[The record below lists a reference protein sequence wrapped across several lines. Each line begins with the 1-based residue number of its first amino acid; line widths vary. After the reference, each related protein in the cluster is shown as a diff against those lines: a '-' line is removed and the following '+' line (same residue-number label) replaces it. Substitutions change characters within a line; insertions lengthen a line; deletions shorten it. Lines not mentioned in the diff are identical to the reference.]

1 MKKLIRIT
9 SVPLSMEKLL
19 GKQLTFMNNFYEVSA
34 VSSDAAYLK
43 TVAENLG
50 VKYHAVEMTRA
61 ITPLKDLRSI
71 YHMYRFFKK
80 EKPDIVHSH
89 TPKAGLVAMSA
100 AALAG
105 VKVRLHTVAGLPL
118 LESAGA
124 KRKVL
129 NLVEKSI
136 YAFCTKVYPNSE
148 ELKKI
153 ILKNKFCRAEKLKVI
168 AEGSSNGI
176 DLSHFDRKNVSDE
189 VSNDLRK
196 HLNISD
202 KDFVFIFLGRIVK
215 DKGINELVSAF
226 KSLVDP
232 PPAGEETFKENL
244 NYSSTEALSLALRKK
259 VDARMMAAPARFSIS
274 TSVTGLGLR
283 KRLGKA
289 LHKNVPQN
297 PFVYK
302 YKIREQVYTR
312 IHGFTSTLTEILPT
326 ITSPYPNVKLLL
338 VGPLEQELNPVLGLT
353 LAEIE
358 NNPQIIA
365 VDYVQDVRPYLA
377 ISNCLMLPS
386 YREGFPNVVL
396 QAGAMGLPCI
406 VTDIN
411 GCNEIV
417 NHGDNGIIV
426 PVKNE
431 KALTAAM
438 KTLLKENNTWRNQS
452 DSLRQKIVDKYGQE
466 RIWEALLE
474 EYREAVGE

>member
-19 GKQLTFMNNFYEVSA
+19 GKQLTFMNEFYEISA

-43 TVAENLG
+43 TVADNLG
-50 VKYHAVEMTRA
+50 VKHHAVEMTRA
-61 ITPLKDLRSI
+61 ITPFQDLRSI

-105 VKVRLHTVAGLPL
+105 VPVRLHTVAGLPL
-118 LESAGA
+118 LESAGV

-129 NLVEKSI
+129 NLVEKGI

-176 DLSHFDRKNVSDE
+176 DLAHFDRKNVSEE
-189 VSNDLRK
+189 VTQDLRK
-196 HLNISD
+196 QLNISD

-226 KSLVDP
+226 KSLVEP
-232 PPAGEETFKENL
+232 PVTCAETLTAEARSARSKYTPKYMARSVDSRVTATAVKFSSAGT
-244 NYSSTEALSLALRKK
+244 
-259 VDARMMAAPARFSIS
+259 M
-274 TSVTGLGLR
+274 TGLRLR
-283 KRLGKA
+283 NRLGKA
-289 LHKNVPQN
+289 MHKTAVEHSFSYEVQN
-297 PFVYK
+297 SGEVY
-302 YKIREQVYTR
+302 
-312 IHGFTSTLTEILPT
+312 STLADVLPT
-326 ITSPYPNVKLLL
+326 LCDPPLPDASLYPNVRLLF

-353 LAEIE
+353 LSEIE
-358 NNPQIIA
+358 KNPQIIA

-377 ISNCLMLPS
+377 ISDCLMLPS

-396 QAGAMGLPCI
+396 QAGAMGLPSI

-417 NHGDNGIIV
+417 QHGDNGLIV

-431 KALTAAM
+431 QALTNAM
-438 KTLLKENNTWRNQS
+438 KIMLEEKEKWGTQS
-452 DSLRQKIVDKYGQE
+452 TSLRQKIVDKYGQE

-474 EYREAVGE
+474 EYRAAVGE

>member
-19 GKQLTFMNNFYEVSA
+19 GKQLTFMNEFYEVSA
-34 VSSDAAYLK
+34 VSSDAAHLK
-43 TVAENLG
+43 TVADTLG
-50 VKYHAVEMTRA
+50 VKHHAVEMTRA
-61 ITPLKDLRSI
+61 ITPFQDLRSI
-71 YHMYRFFKK
+71 YHMYRYFKK

-105 VKVRLHTVAGLPL
+105 VPVRLHTVAGLPL

-129 NLVEKSI
+129 NIVEKGI

-176 DLSHFDRKNVSDE
+176 DLAHFDRKNVSEE
-189 VSNDLRK
+189 VTQDLRK
-196 HLNISD
+196 QLDISD

-226 KSLVDP
+226 KSLLEP
-232 PPAGEETFKENL
+232 SPAVEKNENSELKNAPGEKV
-244 NYSSTEALSLALRKK
+244 SISLRKR
-259 VDARMMAAPARFSIS
+259 VDSRMTAAAAKFTTS

-289 LHKNVPQN
+289 LHKNTAQN

-302 YKIREQVYTR
+302 YQIREQVYTR
-312 IHGFTSTLTEILPT
+312 INGFTSTLTEILPT
-326 ITSPYPNVKLLL
+326 ESRPYPNVRLLL

-353 LAEIE
+353 LSEIE
-358 NNPQIIA
+358 KNPQIIA

-377 ISNCLMLPS
+377 ISDCLMLPS

-396 QAGAMGLPCI
+396 QAGAMGLPSI

-417 NHGDNGIIV
+417 QHGDNGLII

-438 KTLLKENNTWRNQS
+438 KTLLEENDTWRSQS
-452 DSLRQKIVDKYGQE
+452 TALRQKIVDKYGQE